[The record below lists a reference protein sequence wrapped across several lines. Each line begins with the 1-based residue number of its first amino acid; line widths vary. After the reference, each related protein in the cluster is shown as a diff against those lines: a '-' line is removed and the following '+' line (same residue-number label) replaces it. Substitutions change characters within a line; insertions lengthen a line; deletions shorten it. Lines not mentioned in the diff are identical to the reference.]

1 MAGEP
6 PLDPPDYDDERE
18 PTDEEF
24 AQWKLRDMDYL
35 VEDDD
40 VVEACDKVLRRIGQD
55 ILDGKETPKEEIAQI
70 LIDAVEFFS
79 REGDMC
85 EVGEWQQAMKE
96 KADED
101 FVEPDPPDDDD
112 YPEHYD
118 GTGRY

>member
-1 MAGEP
+1 MAKEP
-6 PLDPPDYDDERE
+6 PLDLPDYDDERE

-55 ILDGKETPKEEIAQI
+55 ILDGKETPKDEIAQI

-96 KADED
+96 KAAED
-101 FVEPDPPDDDD
+101 FTEPDEPHYEPVH
-112 YPEHYD
+112 PMYD
-118 GTGRY
+118 GTGKY